1 MKKDAFVS
9 EIIQT
14 GAILYEKNYIYATYG
29 NISVRLG
36 NDILITTTGL
46 CKGEL
51 RSKDILTVDLNGK
64 TAKGEPSIE
73 LRMHLGIYKI
83 RKDVNAVILAHPFFV
98 NLIGIQPG
106 ALNLGALP
114 DMEKHLKDVNFI
126 PNIKPGS
133 AELAKAVTEA
143 IKKND
148 IVVIHRY
155 GTVTVGTSLYDA
167 RFKLERLEYL
177 SKFLVFKQII
187 F

>member
-1 MKKDAFVS
+1 M
-9 EIIQT
+9 
-14 GAILYEKNYIYATYG
+14 
-29 NISVRLG
+29 
-36 NDILITTTGL
+36 
-46 CKGEL
+46 
-51 RSKDILTVDLNGK
+51 
-64 TAKGEPSIE
+64 
-73 LRMHLGIYKI
+73 
-83 RKDVNAVILAHPFFV
+83 RKDVNAVILAHPLFT

-114 DMEKHLKDVNFI
+114 NMEKNLKDVDFI

-133 AELAKAVTEA
+133 VELAKAVCET
-143 IKKND
+143 IKKKD

-155 GTVTVGTSLYDA
+155 GTVTVGTSLSDA